1 MTMAKYYE
9 NMGECTPDNLI
20 IGNDVAL
27 ITQTATIAAGE
38 GALVRGSVLAT
49 GADGK
54 LKLLSSESSGASEV
68 AFGILCDDVDATSDA
83 VAEVYV
89 AGQFNADALVTK
101 ASYKLVAA
109 DITALRNGGIYLENT
124 TSHKED

>member
-1 MTMAKYYE
+1 MAKYFE
-9 NMGECTPDNLI
+9 KLGDCVPDNLI
-20 IGNDVAL
+20 LGNDLPL

-38 GALVRGSVLAT
+38 GKLVRGSVLAA

-54 LKLLSSESSGASEV
+54 LKLLSSTSSSATEV
-68 AFGILCDDVDATSDA
+68 PFGILCDDVDATSEV

-89 AGQFNADALVTK
+89 SGQFNADALVTK
-101 ASYKLVAA
+101 SDYELTAA